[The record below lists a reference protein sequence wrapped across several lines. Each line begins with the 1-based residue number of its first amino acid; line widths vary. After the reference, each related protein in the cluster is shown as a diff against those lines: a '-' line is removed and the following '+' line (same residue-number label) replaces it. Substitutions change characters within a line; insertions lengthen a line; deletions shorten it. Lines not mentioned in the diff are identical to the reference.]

1 MMQNWT
7 IKQEKDGFTLIELL
21 VVIAVIAIL
30 AALLLP
36 ALARGKKKAQ
46 AIQCLS
52 NVRQIQLRHRLILDD
67 EPSKVV
73 DNPIVTDWFLHD
85 FGRQE
90 FGWMC
95 PAAPVRDFKQKRTFN
110 PSNRTPIA
118 GEVDAAWGVMT
129 LYGLSL
135 LPASS
140 TAPEARLPRAGGFEA
155 NGWMINSRSWWP
167 DSEWVLFQK
176 RSFAT
181 EASISFQV
189 LTPVLCDS
197 TWFIGAPQATDLPA
211 SDLATGTR
219 QNSLSAG
226 MEYMTIPRHGSCP
239 LAIPRNL
246 PPSSRL
252 LGAINVAFFDCHV
265 EQVPLERLWQLYWHK
280 DYEPPAKRPGLP

>member
-1 MMQNWT
+1 MPSCQAPHDTGLIQVTTEREKNERAQDMMQNWT

-36 ALARGKKKAQ
+36 AVARATKKAQ

-73 DNPIVTDWFLHD
+73 DNPIVTDRFLHD

-110 PSNRTPIA
+110 PSNRAPIA

-140 TAPEARLPRAGGFEA
+140 TAPEPRLHRAGGFEA
-155 NGWMINSRSWWP
+155 NGWMITARSWWH
-167 DSEWVLFQK
+167 DSESFFFHT
-176 RSFAT
+176 RTFAT
-181 EASISFQV
+181 DSSITFPV
-189 LTPVLCDS
+189 LTP
-197 TWFIGAPQATDLPA
+197 
-211 SDLATGTR
+211 
-219 QNSLSAG
+219 
-226 MEYMTIPRHGSCP
+226 
-239 LAIPRNL
+239 
-246 PPSSRL
+246 L
-252 LGAINVAFFDCHV
+252 L
-265 EQVPLERLWQLYWHK
+265 
-280 DYEPPAKRPGLP
+280 